1 MDVLAAVAWTYS
13 PGTLEVGIL
22 AALWTY
28 SHSTLKTEVKE
39 RKFETSLSYTMSSKP
54 AWATY

>member
-1 MDVLAAVAWTYS
+1 MLAAVAWTYS

-22 AALWTY
+22 AVLWTY